1 MRTMRVLE
9 ASVGRH
15 TPPVPRACWCW
26 LLWTVV
32 VGFGDVA
39 RNTHGAHER
48 RTVESRADDARHGRL
63 TLNPEAV
70 SAPALCLFLVLFTSF

>member
-1 MRTMRVLE
+1 MCLKPALDDTHTSRPPCLLVL
-9 ASVGRH
+9 A
-15 TPPVPRACWCW
+15 P
-26 LLWTVV
+26 VV

-39 RNTHGAHER
+39 RNTHGARER

>member
-1 MRTMRVLE
+1 MCLKPALDDTHTSRPPCLLVL
-9 ASVGRH
+9 A
-15 TPPVPRACWCW
+15 P
-26 LLWTVV
+26 V